1 MGRAGRARIAR
12 VQRRPKP
19 GLRAQELIGRMLHME
34 LGVSMPLLLGAQLLD
49 SMRRF
54 VSLNLHR
61 CARSR
66 SDAG

>member
-34 LGVSMPLLLGAQLLD
+34 LGVSMPLLLGA
-49 SMRRF
+49 
-54 VSLNLHR
+54 
-61 CARSR
+61 
-66 SDAG
+66 